1 MVDVNCPWCG
11 DVEILPLLEPDTLD
25 ARFSCGNCGTVIE
38 FVDEPDVLE
47 LAA

>member
-11 DVEILPLLEPDTLD
+11 EAESLPLLEPDVLD
-25 ARFSCGNCGTVIE
+25 PSFSCGNCGTVIE
-38 FVDEPDVLE
+38 VVDEPDVLE